1 MSERTFL
8 KGALFLS
15 LAGIFSKIMGLIL
28 KMRLSVILGPEGS
41 GIYSYPQQFYVMM
54 IAISA
59 TGFASSISKLVA
71 EKRSVGKMREAHRVF
86 RVSLV
91 VMLVLSGIITFLM
104 LLFIPVAMKIWGESV
119 YYAYI
124 AVAVGPIFVSIMTS
138 FRGYFQGMQLMQ
150 ATSVSQVFESAAR
163 LVFGLGLAAF
173 FAGASVAKAAGGASF
188 GAAAGGVVG
197 FGIILIYY
205 MKNRGGIMSDLE
217 TDHHPQDKTSW
228 QLAKEL
234 IAFTLPITVNSV
246 IVPLMPLFD
255 SLLIK
260 PRAVAGG
267 YSPEMVDKMYAWLS
281 SAVTVNGLPLT
292 FTLALAVSLI
302 PAVSKAVAKND
313 MPEANRKINLSLR
326 LGFLIGFPC
335 FMGFL
340 VIPEEIM
347 VLLFPT
353 FAGSGYVLQAYAI
366 CLIFM
371 IVSQLMSYSLQGIGR
386 PRIAT
391 KNLMIGSAIKLFLSY
406 FLIAWEPAV
415 GASIATLSAYLFIS
429 ISNFRAVKHFTQ
441 IQFDKRILYAPM
453 TASIVMGIGTYFVNR
468 FFANTLL
475 SIGTAAVIYFV
486 GVVVFGGIRKD
497 EIKEMIG
504 R

>member
-15 LAGIFSKIMGLIL
+15 LAGIFSKVMGLIL

-41 GIYSYPQQFYVMM
+41 GIYSYPQQFYVLM

-86 RVSLV
+86 HVSLV
-91 VMLVLSGIITFLM
+91 VMLVLSAAITVVM
-104 LLFIPVAMKIWGESV
+104 LLFTPIAMKIWGDSV
-119 YYAYI
+119 RYAYL
-124 AVAVGPIFVSIMTS
+124 AVAIGPVFVSVMTS

-150 ATSVSQVFESAAR
+150 ATSVSQIFESAAR

-173 FAGASVAKAAGGASF
+173 FASNSIPKAAGGASF
-188 GAAAGGVVG
+188 GAAAGGVLG
-197 FGIILIYY
+197 FGIILLYY
-205 MKNRGGIMSDLE
+205 MRNRSKIMTELQADQHKQEKSAWE
-217 TDHHPQDKTSW
+217 
-228 QLAKEL
+228 LAKEL
-234 IAFTLPITVNSV
+234 ITFTLPITINSV

-260 PRAVAGG
+260 PRAIAGG
-267 YSPEMVDKMYAWLS
+267 YSPETVDRMYAWLS

-302 PAVSKAVAKND
+302 PAVSKAVAQGRMD
-313 MPEANRKINLSLR
+313 EANRKINLSLR

-335 FMGFL
+335 FAGFM

-353 FAGSGYVLQAYAI
+353 FAGSGYVLRAYAM

-391 KNLMIGSAIKLFLSY
+391 KNLMIGSAIKLVLSY
-406 FLIAWEPAV
+406 FLIVWEPAI
-415 GASIATLSAYLFIS
+415 GASVASLASYIYISSMNTVAVKRYANLRFDKKIIYAPLGASAVMALATYGVNQIFGHTLIS
-429 ISNFRAVKHFTQ
+429 IAV
-441 IQFDKRILYAPM
+441 AM
-453 TASIVMGIGTYFVNR
+453 VSYFVIL
-468 FFANTLL
+468 F
-475 SIGTAAVIYFV
+475 
-486 GVVVFGGIRKD
+486 VFGGIRRD
-497 EIKEMIG
+497 EIREMIG